1 MAASGSGVRIGL
13 RGVSKRYM
21 TASGDAVDALGEID
35 LDIAAGEFVAIVGP
49 SGCGKST
56 LMMLVSGLIPAT
68 TGAITVGGVPVKG
81 AVGKAGIVFQRDVLL
96 DWRTVLGNVMLP
108 VEIKKLDRETHL
120 KKARDLLRSVGLAEF
135 EEKYPAELSGGMRQ
149 RVAICRALVQDPGLL
164 LMDEPFGALDALTRE
179 QMNLDLQRIWLRD
192 RNTVIFITHSIEEA
206 VLLSDRVV
214 VFTSRPGRIADI
226 LKIDLPRPRGAHTR
240 SEKKLRR
247 LPSSASG
254 AISWRSACCRR
265 LKGSGSGNMPAGF
278 EYDPPGRTSRQ
289 RVFNR
294 RGRHQHEIGRVA
306 RRKRR
311 AAVAQAGEQLASSS
325 TPAAT
330 AVNRAVSSISPSPN
344 GKNQSRTLSVP
355 KRTLTPAAINS
366 RTSVIPRRRGV
377 TSPRSCKNRFV
388 SAARSP

>member
-1 MAASGSGVRIGL
+1 MAASGSGVRIDL

-21 TASGDAVDALGEID
+21 TASGDAIDALDEID
-35 LDIAAGEFVAIVGP
+35 LDVAAGEFVAIVGP

-56 LMMLVSGLIPAT
+56 LMMLVSGLIPVT
-68 TGAITVGGVPVKG
+68 TGVITVGGAQVKG
-81 AVGKAGIVFQRDVLL
+81 AVSKAGIVFQRDVLL

-214 VFTSRPGRIADI
+214 VMYVAPGPHRRHSQVSIC
-226 LKIDLPRPRGAHTR
+226 RGRAAPTPAAK
-240 SEKKLRR
+240 SASSI
-247 LPSSASG
+247 PSSASG
-254 AISWRSACCRR
+254 AISWRSASCRKPKGSWARR
-265 LKGSGSGNMPAGF
+265 LAGR
-278 EYDPPGRTSRQ
+278 P
-289 RVFNR
+289 
-294 RGRHQHEIGRVA
+294 
-306 RRKRR
+306 
-311 AAVAQAGEQLASSS
+311 
-325 TPAAT
+325 
-330 AVNRAVSSISPSPN
+330 
-344 GKNQSRTLSVP
+344 
-355 KRTLTPAAINS
+355 
-366 RTSVIPRRRGV
+366 
-377 TSPRSCKNRFV
+377 
-388 SAARSP
+388 